1 MGKQPFGFSFDP
13 SQTVTQ
19 NMELSPTKN
28 EPKNES
34 GNDTDNTDDLLFD
47 DREEGDSGDEDE
59 DEFEESFLSKWKKDS
74 LSTPKEETGTE
85 TTGKKTTAKLDGSGA
100 FDEPMTETQILMM
113 TQPEYMSPTPPPI
126 VRSPA
131 REEPIESRTEFICEE
146 IIETVVTKCKRYYI
160 RLGSDW
166 SNAGGL
172 SQL

>member
-34 GNDTDNTDDLLFD
+34 GNETDNTDDLLFD
-47 DREEGDSGDEDE
+47 DREEGDSGDDDE

-74 LSTPKEETGTE
+74 LSTPKEDTGTE
-85 TTGKKTTAKLDGSGA
+85 TGSKLNGSGA

>member
-19 NMELSPTKN
+19 NMELSPTK

-34 GNDTDNTDDLLFD
+34 GNETDNTDDLLFD
-47 DREEGDSGDEDE
+47 DREESEEGDE

-74 LSTPKEETGTE
+74 LSAPKEDAVT
-85 TTGKKTTAKLDGSGA
+85 KLNGSGA
-100 FDEPMTETQILMM
+100 FDEPMSETQILMM

-131 REEPIESRTEFICEE
+131 PEEPTESRTEFICEE